1 MKERDQFGEVWL
13 DGELILKTYI
23 KEMGVCSLDSAKT
36 RVSWR
41 FVVMSNEPVVLI
53 KDSECFD
60 QVID

>member
-1 MKERDQFGEVWL
+1 M
-13 DGELILKTYI
+13 

-36 RVSWR
+36 RVSWL